1 VTTFSPKREF
11 WRDSVSDNGAEDGV
25 GAWISVPDQ
34 QVVIN
39 DQEVTKTKDRSKEV
53 LLPYLDFK
61 VMLDRF
67 IGTMYFFG

>member
-1 VTTFSPKREF
+1 M
-11 WRDSVSDNGAEDGV
+11 

-34 QVVIN
+34 QVVTN
-39 DQEVTKTKDRSKEV
+39 DQEVAKIRTRREEV
-53 LLPYLDFK
+53 LLPYLELK